1 MCVKRRA
8 GGLSLERGLFFW
20 TRSSSPAWEC
30 RSIWPPSYP
39 TYSTLPPSPLPPLCC
54 LENGSSTFETQPVA
68 FWGLTFTKWAYSLN
82 TFHRSWYSSS
92 CLHGTLNTMTAYI
105 QRCWFGTALTS
116 PFVSNV
122 IAVVTGVMSFCQ
134 LCKVALLTN
143 NGKEISPFPA
153 STMLHRCT
161 VCGLCGCGRACACQA
176 IWHLHL
182 KSPSFEILTTLLY
195 IALQSDGQK
204 YTSTLSKG
212 TAEIYLWLTGDING
226 SRDMYSS
233 LWSPCQLPECLVLRL
248 ALYQLNSFYILQY
261 MW

>member
-1 MCVKRRA
+1 MAQLCALISRPLYQSWWTLKVAMETQPDGSTHCLMVSVKGSKVRIESHSRKWWKLMCVKRHA

-54 LENGSSTFETQPVA
+54 LENGSPTFETQPVA

-105 QRCWFGTALTS
+105 QRCWCSTALTS

-122 IAVVTGVMSFCQ
+122 IAVVTAVTSFCQ
-134 LCKVALLTN
+134 SCLVAPLTN
-143 NGKEISPFPA
+143 NGNEISPFPA

-161 VCGLCGCGRACACQA
+161 VCGLCGCRRACACQA

-182 KSPSFEILTTLLY
+182 KSPSLEILTTLPY
-195 IALQSDGQK
+195 IALQPDGQK
-204 YTSTLSKG
+204 
-212 TAEIYLWLTGDING
+212 
-226 SRDMYSS
+226 
-233 LWSPCQLPECLVLRL
+233 
-248 ALYQLNSFYILQY
+248 
-261 MW
+261 